1 MWRCQIWYE
10 VWKESLRVWQLH
22 NRNLYT
28 GEISMSLCFLLELD
42 SPSDLMVTGSTDKTI
57 SLVWTKA
64 QGPID
69 HYRISFTPSSGM
81 ASEITVPPEITQY
94 DLTDLDAGTEYTIT
108 IIAER
113 GRQQSRETT
122 VDAFTGTAIF
132 LCFIVCSLILSLP
145 LHLLTALT
153 LNLNPAD

>member
-1 MWRCQIWYE
+1 
-10 VWKESLRVWQLH
+10 
-22 NRNLYT
+22 
-28 GEISMSLCFLLELD
+28 
-42 SPSDLMVTGSTDKTI
+42 MVTGSTDKTI

-122 VDAFTGTAIF
+122 VDAFTGTALF
-132 LCFIVCSLILSLP
+132 LLCFIVCCLILSLP
-145 LHLLTALT
+145 LHLLPALK
-153 LNLNPAD
+153 LNFNPAE

>member
-1 MWRCQIWYE
+1 
-10 VWKESLRVWQLH
+10 
-22 NRNLYT
+22 
-28 GEISMSLCFLLELD
+28 
-42 SPSDLMVTGSTDKTI
+42 MVTGSTDKTI

-81 ASEITVPPEITQY
+81 ASEITVAPEISQY
-94 DLTDLDAGTEYTIT
+94 DLTDLDPGTEYTIT

-122 VDAFTGTAIF
+122 VDAYTGIDSTYYVFIMQTIVF
-132 LCFIVCSLILSLP
+132 LFPYNLILSFPRHTIPTVNLLP
-145 LHLLTALT
+145 HSTWLE
-153 LNLNPAD
+153 PR